1 MIKYLKLLKYVES
14 INKKFK
20 CIYCGSE
27 TYVLNN
33 IGVCSNCENI
43 IALPTRVLVK
53 KDPETITKINLINKN
68 LIEQNIKPENF
79 ENAIKIY
86 DELILDKNNS
96 GYLYTKAI
104 LLIKYSNYNSDQIN
118 YNRFGFMEENSEFN
132 EKSIQLI
139 SESKFLLY
147 KIISTCNSNI
157 NNNISSFNEIYLM
170 FLSNIKL
177 KKLKQAKISLNLIK
191 KFNENYI
198 FEYAQLL
205 FNVAIK
211 NFNGALLN
219 IENLLKDNNFSIN
232 VLFYYSF
239 ILFNKNKYNQSKK
252 ILNILQK
259 YINNNNLNNLNEYIA
274 IEQNK

>member
-53 KDPETITKINLINKN
+53 KDLETITKINLINKN